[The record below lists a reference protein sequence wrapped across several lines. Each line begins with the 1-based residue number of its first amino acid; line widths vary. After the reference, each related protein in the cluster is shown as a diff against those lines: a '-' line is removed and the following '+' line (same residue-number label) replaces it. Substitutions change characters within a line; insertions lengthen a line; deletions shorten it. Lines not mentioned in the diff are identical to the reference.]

1 MLKRPL
7 TAGIGLMMLVTLLI
21 YANHFENSFHF
32 DDFHTIVNN
41 ANIRTLKNIPLFF
54 TDGSTSSVL
63 PQNQAYRPVTVLS
76 LALDYWL
83 GGDYYPSYFQTP
95 TFILFLLQGA
105 LMVYFFR
112 KVFDASSTNSQN
124 GWLAVLIVTWYMLHP
139 AMAETVN
146 YIIARTDLQ
155 STLLVLLGF
164 VLYVGSP
171 FCRKTYL
178 YLLVVGIGILC
189 KTTAVMF
196 GPMLFF
202 YILFFESG
210 LGLADLFRKVH
221 RKQVLNALLKTLP
234 ALLFCGLLFW
244 FTGMMTPKSWQ
255 PGGTSALKYL
265 ITQPFVILHYFCEFF
280 LPTGLSADT
289 DWKLLPSIWD
299 VRFFAGCAFV
309 VAMLAIAVYT
319 SKRKET
325 RPISFGIL
333 WFFLAL
339 GPTSSI
345 IPLAEVLNDHRMF
358 FPFVGLVMSVGWTL
372 VLLWQKY
379 GSPANKRRAL
389 ALVAVALVCYACGT
403 YQRNLVWHDE
413 ASLWRD
419 VTLKSPGN
427 ARGLMNYGLAL
438 YSQGD
443 YPGAEGYLKKAE
455 KLSPEYSVIY
465 TNLGLIK
472 EVEGDPAL
480 AENYYKSGVKL
491 GSTMPDPLCYYASFL
506 VKQWRYTEAVP
517 LLEKSIKLSPL
528 YLTPRLQLIDAWS
541 MTGDW
546 DSLKQQAKQT
556 LRFAP
561 QNATVL
567 SYLAAAEKKE
577 NGLDYELENI
587 RKNPNT
593 AQYASLA
600 ARDFQEMRYEQCIAV
615 SELALKL
622 NPKDIYACNN
632 IGAAYNKL
640 HAYDKALGVLKKALA
655 INPGFLLAKNNLKAA
670 EDGLKDKAA
679 VNPLADNYINLSLYY
694 FNEGRFDDCIDACN
708 HALTLR
714 PGYDLAYNNIC
725 AANNK
730 LGHYDEA
737 IAAARIGLQVNPQN
751 IILRNNLAEAIA
763 KKSGSSK

>member
-1 MLKRPL
+1 M
-7 TAGIGLMMLVTLLI
+7 
-21 YANHFENSFHF
+21 
-32 DDFHTIVNN
+32 
-41 ANIRTLKNIPLFF
+41 
-54 TDGSTSSVL
+54 
-63 PQNQAYRPVTVLS
+63 
-76 LALDYWL
+76 
-83 GGDYYPSYFQTP
+83 
-95 TFILFLLQGA
+95 
-105 LMVYFFR
+105 
-112 KVFDASSTNSQN
+112 
-124 GWLAVLIVTWYMLHP
+124 
-139 AMAETVN
+139 
-146 YIIARTDLQ
+146 
-155 STLLVLLGF
+155 
-164 VLYVGSP
+164 
-171 FCRKTYL
+171 
-178 YLLVVGIGILC
+178 
-189 KTTAVMF
+189 
-196 GPMLFF
+196 
-202 YILFFESG
+202 
-210 LGLADLFRKVH
+210 
-221 RKQVLNALLKTLP
+221 
-234 ALLFCGLLFW
+234 
-244 FTGMMTPKSWQ
+244 
-255 PGGTSALKYL
+255 
-265 ITQPFVILHYFCEFF
+265 
-280 LPTGLSADT
+280 
-289 DWKLLPSIWD
+289 
-299 VRFFAGCAFV
+299 
-309 VAMLAIAVYT
+309 
-319 SKRKET
+319 
-325 RPISFGIL
+325 
-333 WFFLAL
+333 
-339 GPTSSI
+339 
-345 IPLAEVLNDHRMF
+345 NDHRMF

-472 EVEGDPAL
+472 EQEGDPVL

-577 NGLDYELENI
+577 NGLDFELENI

-622 NPKDIYACNN
+622 DPKDIYACNN

-694 FNEGRFDDCIDACN
+694 FNEGRFAECIDACN

-751 IILRNNLAEAIA
+751 TILRNNLAEAIA